1 MAAPNILS
9 LSNIAGKSTS
19 VSLGSTTL
27 TDVLVNSSGSNKV
40 LKVNTVRA
48 TNTDGAVSHDI
59 SVGFSTVGA
68 ATTQYLASTI
78 GVPADSALVVVDKTS
93 ALYLEENQKLVALAS
108 TTSGFDIFVSYE
120 DMS

>member
-48 TNTDGAVSHDI
+48 TNTDGTVSHDI
-59 SVGFSTVGA
+59 SCLLYTSPSPRDA
-68 ATTQYLASTI
+68 HESRM
-78 GVPADSALVVVDKTS
+78 PSSA
-93 ALYLEENQKLVALAS
+93 
-108 TTSGFDIFVSYE
+108 
-120 DMS
+120 

>member
-1 MAAPNILS
+1 MTAPNILS

-19 VSLGSTTL
+19 VSLGSTAM
-27 TDVLVNSSGSNKV
+27 TDILVNSSGSNKV
-40 LKVNTVRA
+40 YKVNTVRA
-48 TNTDGAVSHDI
+48 TNRHGTLAWDI

-78 GVPADSALVVVDKTS
+78 SVPADAALVVVDKTS
-93 ALYLEENQKLVALAS
+93 ALYLEENQKLVATAS
-108 TTSGFDIFVSYE
+108 TTSGIDIFVSYE

>member
-27 TDVLVNSSGSNKV
+27 TDILVNSSGSNKV

-48 TNTDGAVSHDI
+48 TNTDGAISYDI

-93 ALYLEENQKLVALAS
+93 ALYLEENQKLVATAS
-108 TTSGFDIFVSYE
+108 TATGFDIFVSYE